1 VNFPARYG
9 HDDRPSP
16 KVCESVGL
24 PGLENVDEASVD
36 RKPSDPI
43 PRVAHFAAPTAAFP
57 AFGRSDRSA
66 GMAETPESL
75 KAAANALFKG
85 TRLSVFSRPQC
96 PDPKFGGRRSFH
108 LRVPS

>member
-1 VNFPARYG
+1 MKESESLWVCPARN
-9 HDDRPSP
+9 
-16 KVCESVGL
+16 
-24 PGLENVDEASVD
+24 ENVDEASVD

-43 PRVAHFAAPTAAFP
+43 PLFTAPTAAFP

-85 TRLSVFSRPQC
+85 TRLSVFSCPQC